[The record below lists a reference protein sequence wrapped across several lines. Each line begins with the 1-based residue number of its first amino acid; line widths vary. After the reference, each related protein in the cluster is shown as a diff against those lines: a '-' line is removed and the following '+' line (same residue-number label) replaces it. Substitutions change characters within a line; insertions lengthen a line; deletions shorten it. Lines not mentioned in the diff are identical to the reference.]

1 MLPAVLEKYL
11 QKGKEAKKEFQE
23 VDEQFE
29 IADLPAQDQVTYVC
43 LCVCCLLYTSPS
55 PRD

>member
-1 MLPAVLEKYL
+1 MLEKYL

-43 LCVCCLLYTSPS
+43 LCVCVRLCSRVSP
-55 PRD
+55 